1 MRLAQAEAESAEGV
15 ERLVVEKWNQ
25 ELARQ
30 DGEQKEELMLKLYE
44 TSLDTGAL
52 SESLVQQQV
61 EVAVLTEFTKELQQ
75 QVRLVQGWGLGFGVR
90 GLPIGV

>member
-1 MRLAQAEAESAEGV
+1 MAVVAVRLAQAEAESAEGV
-15 ERLVVEKWNQ
+15 EKVVVERWSQ

-30 DGEQKEELMLKLYE
+30 DGEQKEELVLKLYE
-44 TSLDTGAL
+44 NSLDASVL

-75 QVRLVQGWGLGFGVR
+75 QVRVGYRLEA
-90 GLPIGV
+90 